1 MTLGPRL
8 LLAGLLLLA
17 LSACE
22 EYKPAASPPPVPVV
36 TLTVATE
43 RVPVAVAEVG
53 RAEASNSVTLL
64 PRVGGQILAIQR
76 PQSP

>member
-36 TLTVATE
+36 TE